1 MNASPLHE
9 LVLTLVCVG
18 LTSWIELH
26 QLKDDV
32 DMLSDVKNDLAYCMN
47 RITIFKVFYW
57 KRDVQPC
64 VV

>member
-1 MNASPLHE
+1 MMPEINMNASPLHE

-47 RITIFKVFYW
+47 
-57 KRDVQPC
+57 
-64 VV
+64 